1 MLQVIANAFISGAI
15 YATIAAGFN
24 LVYSVHRFF
33 YLAHGSVLLVG
44 GFAFYFA
51 FQTYQLPAL
60 IAVLISITAAI
71 TLALLNEILIHRP
84 LRQRQ
89 VSNFSLF
96 LASTA
101 SLNIVQGLLLYF
113 NSSRTFTYQWPLNVI
128 EIGTIRIT
136 HTQLWIIG
144 SAVLIFSILW
154 WIMNKTM
161 FGKSLQAISDSPV
174 LARAIGL
181 PVSTLYLQTTIL
193 SAVLAAAGGILM
205 SLERDLR
212 FDMGMEAILKGIIAS
227 IIGGI
232 PNVPAALLGGFLL
245 GLIENLS
252 AWFLPSN
259 YKTTISSVVLIV
271 FLLLRPTGIIGS
283 KFFPNR

>member
-15 YATIAAGFN
+15 YATISAGFN

-51 FQTYQLPAL
+51 FETYHLHPA
-60 IAVLISITAAI
+60 IAILLAIGAATI
-71 TLALLNEILIHRP
+71 LAMLNEILIHRP

-89 VSNFSLF
+89 ANNFSLF

-101 SLNIVQGLLLYF
+101 SLSIVQGLLLYF

-128 EIGTIRIT
+128 EIATVRIT
-136 HTQLWIIG
+136 LTQCWIIA
-144 SAVLIFSILW
+144 SACLIFSILW
-154 WIMNKTM
+154 WIMNKTT
-161 FGKSLQAISDSPV
+161 FGKSLQAIADSPT

-193 SAVLAAAGGILM
+193 SAILAAAGGILM

-245 GLIENLS
+245 GLIENLA

-259 YKTTISSVVLIV
+259 YKTTISSIVLIV
-271 FLLLRPTGIIGS
+271 FLLFRPTGIIGS